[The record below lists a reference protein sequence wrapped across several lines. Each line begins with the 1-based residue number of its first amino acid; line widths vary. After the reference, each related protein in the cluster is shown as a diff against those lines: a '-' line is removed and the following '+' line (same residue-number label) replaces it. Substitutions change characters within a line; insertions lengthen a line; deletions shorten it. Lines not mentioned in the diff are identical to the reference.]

1 MALRW
6 RLTLWH
12 VGMLAIVLIGF
23 ALVSYRFLADGLAA
37 EIDRALQERAQH
49 VLDAVQMVPNR
60 NVQDVVAPTD
70 EFNSPGIYVQV
81 LTPDGEIVAHSY
93 NLGQQQ
99 LPIPDLLLEQAAAGE
114 SFYVSETVRGQQVRL
129 YYQPVFREE
138 RIAGIV
144 QVGRSLQ
151 GVETTLGRLQTIYTV
166 GIAGALLIGG
176 AITWLLVRLGLQPVT
191 EMAHT
196 ASRIAQSGNL
206 NERLAY
212 DGPRDEIGRLATTF
226 NTMMDRVEDAFAVQR
241 SFVADTAHE
250 LRTPIATIRGNVD
263 LLLRYGDNPD
273 RRQKALASIKKEGE
287 RTTRLINDLLL
298 LAQAD
303 AGQQLE
309 LVPVELDAVM
319 IDVYEKTHRLAAD
332 VHVSLEQCEPV
343 VIRGDRDRLVQML
356 LNLVTNALTYTEPP
370 GHVSLSLTTDDKC
383 AIVQVRDTGVGIPP
397 DDMPHIFERFYTAR
411 RNNTRGT
418 SSIGLGLAIVKW
430 IVEEHDGTINVES
443 HVGEGST
450 FTIRFPVRSKEH
462 VEPRASCI

>member
-6 RLTLWH
+6 RLTFWQ
-12 VGMLAIVLIGF
+12 VGVLAVVLIGF
-23 ALVSYRFLADGLAA
+23 ALVSYRFLANGLAA
-37 EIDRALQERAQH
+37 EIDKALQERAEH
-49 VLDAVQMVPNR
+49 VLDAVQVVPNR

-99 LPIPDLLLEQAAAGE
+99 LPVPARLLEQATAGE
-114 SFYVSETVRGQQVRL
+114 SFYVTETVRGQRIRL
-129 YYQPVFREE
+129 YYQPIIREE

-144 QVGRSLQ
+144 QVGQSLQ
-151 GVETTLGRLQTIYTV
+151 GVESTLGRLQTIYSV
-166 GIAGALLIGG
+166 SIAGALLVGG

-191 EMAHT
+191 EMART
-196 ASRIAQSGNL
+196 TSRIAQSGNL
-206 NERLAY
+206 NERLTY
-212 DGPRDEIGRLATTF
+212 DGPQDEIGRLATTF
-226 NTMMDRVEDAFAVQR
+226 DTMMDRVEDAFAVQR

-250 LRTPIATIRGNVD
+250 LRTPIATILGNVD

-273 RRQKALASIKKEGE
+273 RRQEALTSMKKEGE

-303 AGQQLE
+303 AGQRLE
-309 LVPVELDAVM
+309 LAPVELDAVM
-319 IDVYEKTHRLAAD
+319 VDVYEKTHRLAAD
-332 VHVSLEQCEPV
+332 VHISLEQCEPV
-343 VIRGDRDRLVQML
+343 VIRGDRDRLVQMM

-383 AIVQVRDTGVGIPP
+383 AVIQVCDAGVGIPA
-397 DDMPHIFERFYTAR
+397 DDVPHIFERFYTAR
-411 RNNTRGT
+411 GNRICGT
-418 SSIGLGLAIVKW
+418 TSTGLGLAIVKW

-462 VEPRASCI
+462 VEPRANCV